1 MSENKTSSKIYIA
14 WFITTMFFFYQ
25 YMVRVFPN
33 IISNDIFETFK
44 ITAEEFGTLGSIYS
58 LTYGLVQIPIG
69 FLLDR
74 VKIKKIS
81 LGAILLCISGV
92 IMFGMSQNFY
102 MMQIGRIITAAGSGA
117 ALGITLKII
126 SANFSGVNR
135 GILSGLTLTIGV
147 IGPILGGKIVEFILK
162 SHDWRIAVT
171 IIGMSGFI
179 LFFLT
184 LLMVKNMKYSYPIGF
199 KETFS
204 GIRQV
209 FSLPVL
215 LYSIIAGGIY
225 APVCVFADLWGSRFL
240 TSKFGIIE
248 TESVNISLSLYVGV
262 AVGSLFLPFFAERI
276 RRLNLVIVVT
286 LLINSVLF
294 CIMIFSDNIEINHL
308 YILVSLIGFFCGAE
322 MICFNAAWYIVP
334 ESATGL
340 TVGVINS
347 FSIIFN
353 AAFQH
358 IVGML
363 MDMMWDGKVDDSGIR
378 VYSQDHFI
386 LAISSVP
393 IVLMSCFLI
402 SLLLMKRIK
411 RVSTS

>member
-1 MSENKTSSKIYIA
+1 MSENNTGSRVYLA
-14 WFITTMFFFYQ
+14 WLITTMFFFYQ

-33 IISNDIFETFK
+33 IISNEIFKTFK

-58 LTYGLVQIPIG
+58 LTYGIVQIPIG

-81 LGAILLCISGV
+81 LGAILLCIVGV
-92 IMFGMSQNFY
+92 IMFGMAQSFQ
-102 MMQIGRIITAAGSGA
+102 MMQLGRVITAIGSGA
-117 ALGITLKII
+117 ALGITLKVI
-126 SANFSGVNR
+126 SANFSGANR

-147 IGPILGGKIVEFILK
+147 IGPILGGKIFEYVLR
-162 SHDWRIAVT
+162 SHDWRIAIT

-179 LFFLT
+179 LFLLT
-184 LLMVKNMKYSYPIGF
+184 LVGVKNIRYSVGGGF
-199 KETFS
+199 RETLS
-204 GIRQV
+204 GIRHV

-215 LYSIIAGGIY
+215 LYSVIAGGTY

-240 TSKFGIIE
+240 SSKFGILE

-262 AVGSLFLPFFAERI
+262 AIGSLLLPFFAEKI

-286 LLINSVLF
+286 LLCNSALF
-294 CIMIFSDNIEINHL
+294 CIMIFSDQLDTKHL
-308 YILVSLIGFFCGAE
+308 YVLVGLIGFFCGAE

-340 TVGVINS
+340 AVGVINS

-358 IVGML
+358 VVGML
-363 MDMMWDGKVDDSGIR
+363 MDMMWDRQVDAEGIR
-378 VYSQDHFI
+378 IYSQDHFT

-402 SLLLMKRIK
+402 SLLLMRRIRK
-411 RVSTS
+411 TNPS